1 MTIEELCEKTDLF
14 KVDFILDYD
23 NYWVPGGWYRTGIDM
38 SHSAIWNIPTD
49 RVNKQYAIVYKN
61 KGKFSIL
68 TDIEFIGDKCAIVEG
83 HYANYNTD
91 NPRLIE
97 LIEKAKKLLDG
108 YSIYDK
114 QYRIEKELDKVGVD
128 FK

>member
-1 MTIEELCEKTDLF
+1 MTIEELCEKTDLY
-14 KVDFILDYD
+14 KVDYIWDRVS
-23 NYWVPGGWYRTGIDM
+23 YWIPGGWYRTGIDM
-38 SHSAIWNIPTD
+38 SRSLIWNIPTD
-49 RVNKQYAIVYKN
+49 YVNKQYAIVYKN

-68 TDIEFIGDKCAIVEG
+68 TDIEFIGENSAIVKG

-91 NPRLIE
+91 NPRLVE

-108 YSIYDK
+108 YAIYDK